1 MASREEVDS
10 RPGPEALAQEK
21 ELLALLAEMI
31 QMLPGTYRQILD
43 LRLYQ
48 GLSSRQTAER
58 PHSSRSAVSTRLSRA
73 VRLFKGRL
81 DAACGRY
88 LPKTPHSPEHLLCKK
103 IVINLRF
110 DCL

>member
-10 RPGPEALAQEK
+10 HPGPEALAQEK

-48 GLSSRQTAER
+48 ASPPVR
-58 PHSSRSAVSTRLSRA
+58 PQNVFIAPARPYPPA
-73 VRLFKGRL
+73 
-81 DAACGRY
+81 
-88 LPKTPHSPEHLLCKK
+88 
-103 IVINLRF
+103 
-110 DCL
+110 